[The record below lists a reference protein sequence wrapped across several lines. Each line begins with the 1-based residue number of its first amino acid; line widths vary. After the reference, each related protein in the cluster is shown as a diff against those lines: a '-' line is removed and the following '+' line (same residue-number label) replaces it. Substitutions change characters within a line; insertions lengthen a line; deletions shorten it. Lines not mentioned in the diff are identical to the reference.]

1 MKSLIIIT
9 VAVLSAASLVS
20 CADNNGSQNTGKN
33 KDSNTAAT
41 QPAGEPTSSSIN
53 NNAAT
58 STEGIVNGY
67 LQLKNALANDNGSD
81 AASSGKAI
89 LDAMAKVDKASLSAE
104 QSKAYEDVADD
115 IKENAEHISEN
126 SGKIEHQREHFSMLS
141 QDMYDLVKAF
151 GSNQKLY
158 QDSCPMYDNGKG
170 AVWISEIKDI
180 KNPYLGKKMPT
191 CGTVKEEIAKQ

>member
-141 QDMYDLVKAF
+141 QDMYDIVKAF